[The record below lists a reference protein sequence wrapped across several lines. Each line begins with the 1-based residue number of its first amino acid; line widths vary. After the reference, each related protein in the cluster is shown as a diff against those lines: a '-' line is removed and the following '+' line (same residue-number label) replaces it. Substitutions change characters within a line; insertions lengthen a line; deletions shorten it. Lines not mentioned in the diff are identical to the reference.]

1 VVPTAGVTKDAQ
13 WTQGFITAAAM
24 QASSGVIQNCRG
36 VNLDGTSTNRK
47 AMRAMEEEHPHMV
60 NLVCATSACWR
71 CITRRVWSSLCTIHK
86 GKMICVERV
95 LPQLEAEHVGMWL
108 VHEWCAGARVALDL
122 PYNRRSTGRSTAS
135 TCLTRKCRLTSAGST
150 VCDIAQ
156 QLSIPCKV
164 SLAG

>member
-60 NLVCATSACWR
+60 NLVCAAH
-71 CITRRVWSSLCTIHK
+71 SLDLVIK
-86 GKMICVERV
+86 DLGNVGKTKTECGKV
-95 LPQLEAEHVGMWL
+95 LQQAKDLAAAV
-108 VHEWCAGARVALDL
+108 GAR
-122 PYNRRSTGRSTAS
+122 
-135 TCLTRKCRLTSAGST
+135 
-150 VCDIAQ
+150 
-156 QLSIPCKV
+156 
-164 SLAG
+164 